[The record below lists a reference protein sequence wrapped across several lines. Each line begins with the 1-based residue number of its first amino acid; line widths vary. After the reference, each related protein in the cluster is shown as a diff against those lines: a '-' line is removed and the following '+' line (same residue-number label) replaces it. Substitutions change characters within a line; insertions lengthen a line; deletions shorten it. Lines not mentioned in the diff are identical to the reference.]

1 MIIYGDCFD
10 LNLILTLTDNSG
22 SNGPCF
28 GFTTG
33 WMGDKES
40 GIRTSLAS
48 LFDRVL
54 YWMLC
59 VWYVESLTCM
69 IYRLW
74 CGREL
79 SDATNCKCTSSTLG
93 WVGLQGPVS

>member
-48 LFDRVL
+48 LFVL
-54 YWMLC
+54 DAVCCVCGML
-59 VWYVESLTCM
+59 S
-69 IYRLW
+69 R
-74 CGREL
+74 
-79 SDATNCKCTSSTLG
+79 
-93 WVGLQGPVS
+93 